1 MIKYIINYFHFFS
14 RIPINYRIDDP
25 VKLFQKGVTYL
36 GVFGLIYGSVLSVF
50 YYLFRLRLDIIEAW
64 PLILLLDVIL
74 TGAFHHDALADTM
87 DGLFSGRNKERKLE
101 IMKDS
106 RVGTNGVVALIMYY
120 VIMLIMGVRQL
131 NELGTISQEILF
143 ILTIYL
149 MSRTALT
156 LTFKDVVYKSSSP
169 NGLGN
174 ILVGIQTYRI
184 VMAQILAL
192 LWVTLLYDYQGLISY
207 MLVIIIIES
216 YKRLVYKEIG
226 GINGDTSGAT
236 VLISQMSWLIIW
248 SIIS

>member
-1 MIKYIINYFHFFS
+1 MIKYIVNYFHFFS

-25 VKLFQKGVTYL
+25 VKLFQKGVAYL
-36 GVFGLIYGSVLSVF
+36 GVFGLIYGAILSGF
-50 YYLFRLRLDIIEAW
+50 YYLLRLRLPVIEAW
-64 PLILLLDVIL
+64 PLILLLDAIL
-74 TGAFHHDALADTM
+74 NGAFHHDALADTM

-106 RVGTNGVVALIMYY
+106 RVGTNGVVALIIYY
-120 VIMLIMGVRQL
+120 VIMLMLGVRRL
-131 NELGTISQEILF
+131 NELGIVSQEILF

-149 MSRTALT
+149 ISRTALT
-156 LTFKDVVYKSSSP
+156 LTFREVVYKSSSP

-174 ILVGIQTYRI
+174 ILVGIQTNRI
-184 VMAQILAL
+184 VIAQILAL
-192 LWVTLLYDYQGLISY
+192 LWVTWLYDYQGLLSY
-207 MLVIIIIES
+207 ALVIVIIES

-236 VLISQMSWLIIW
+236 VLISQMAWLIIW